1 MNRRFNAVAI
11 RTLVTVVLLTMC
23 FGSMTAN
30 AQILYGSVTGTV
42 TDLTGA
48 VIPGA
53 AVTLTNQGTGA
64 ARATTANEGGTYLL
78 LDVLPGVYTVTVP
91 AKGNFAGTSV
101 RDIQIEVNRQ
111 VRVDITLRPAS
122 VSTQVT
128 VTEAQPLLQ
137 TENAE
142 VNSEINQTQLTQMPM
157 TSSQGRNF
165 ESLYTLVP
173 GGANVREQNSTG
185 SNPSR
190 AMSVNVNGINMNG
203 NTTRIDGAVNYY
215 GYLPYLI
222 AYVPP
227 ADSIE
232 NVSITTN
239 DFNAEQG
246 QAGGA
251 SIKITTKSGTHD
263 FHGSAWEYYQDAAMN
278 ARPYTTTAKVSATLP
293 KNIFQEYGGN
303 IGGPVYLPKIL
314 TGKKKLFFFDNWERT
329 TRRQLISGLQTVP
342 DSNMILG
349 NFSEVP
355 TTITSGSKTYDSH
368 IYDPQPQVTGWESQ
382 VSPTLCPVV
391 TPGFTGLGPDDP
403 GNSTAGYVNF
413 NCRPSFT
420 AEYGE
425 TGNNVNTIPT
435 GRQSTA
441 AQTMIANLST
451 IAASIGTPTSTQLN
465 NQFAN
470 DYFGAASGTYNRT
483 SNDAKITYIPSENTQ
498 IFGKYSVEPF
508 QVNDPQELGPAG
520 GGTFDGGQPGAGH
533 GRIQNVGLGA
543 SHVISP
549 KLVVDADFGYTRQ
562 WSGAQST
569 LDLSLG
575 DYGLNTLHIPGT
587 NLGTN
592 DPDYFGQPA
601 FSFNS
606 TFSSIGNSNTGN
618 PFIFRDNQFTGDVN
632 LSYVK
637 GKHQVKGGF
646 TYYHFDLNHFQPANN
661 GGVQNARGGFL
672 FAGGMTC
679 GGASTCA
686 GAPAYTSLADM
697 LLGLPNGT
705 NSIAK
710 SQQTFDPN
718 ALRWTEFGAYAQDQW
733 TVNPKLSLSYG
744 VRYERYPVAYRDHT
758 GIYVFRPD
766 RTLAQGN
773 IEVGGVNGLPENA
786 GVIVGPGFFA
796 PRAGI
801 VYRLDEKTVIRT
813 GAGITVDP
821 DSMRYL
827 RDSFPM
833 DLVPSYSSNNGAGTI
848 DTDNANGNVA
858 MPLTYGIPIP
868 AVPNYSSGFATLPIT
883 QGTNTIPLNFRRG
896 YIESWNLF
904 VQREVGKQFVA
915 NIGYV
920 GNLFVREM
928 AGVQPY
934 NAAPLPSASTP
945 CMANGQV
952 NPSTGLNPTGTG
964 LPCSSGSIGGFA
976 INEIINAAN
985 CSANTSLTPSNKN
998 NLACY
1003 NTGGITVNTPIFSA
1017 DYNALQAQLT
1027 RNAGQNLSVGAV
1039 YTYGH
1044 AFDYEDNGAGTGQEG
1059 TKFNYPAY
1067 YKMNR
1072 ASSGF
1077 DVKHNVQVWSVYS
1090 LPFGHGQKWANH
1102 GIADEIV
1109 GGFHL
1114 NGQYSY
1120 FGGQPFSV
1128 TAASSITYNAPGTTV
1143 YAQLIAPYQKYGG
1156 HERTPGDFGVS
1167 GGKPWFNPASFA
1179 NPVVLQADIT
1189 HNPNNVSPVFANTHR
1204 NEFRGPGTS
1213 VFNASLF
1220 KGFHVYRESE
1230 FQIRFE
1236 AFNLFNHALLNNPSN
1251 NPNSQVGGGSFG
1263 YITSFGPYNSQTQGA
1278 RSLQF
1283 GGRYNF

>member
-1 MNRRFNAVAI
+1 MSGRPDMKRRFNAGAI
-11 RTLVTVVLLTMC
+11 GALLMAVMLLTIC
-23 FGSMTAN
+23 FVSSTAN

-42 TDLTGA
+42 SDMTGA
-48 VIPGA
+48 VIPGV
-53 AVTLTNQGTGA
+53 AVTLTDQGTGA
-64 ARATTANEGGTYLL
+64 VRSTTVSGGGSYLL
-78 LDVLPGVYTVTVP
+78 LDVLPGVYTVAVP

-101 RDIQIEVNRQ
+101 KNIQVEVNRQ
-111 VRVDITLRPAS
+111 VRVDIALHPAS
-122 VSTQVT
+122 VSTQIT
-128 VTEAQPLLQ
+128 VTEAPPILQ
-137 TENAE
+137 TETAE
-142 VNSEINQTQLTQMPM
+142 VNNEINQTQLTQMPIS
-157 TSSQGRNF
+157 SSQGRNF
-165 ESLYTLVP
+165 QSLYTIIP
-173 GGANVREQNSTG
+173 GAANVKEQNSTG

-190 AMSVNVNGINMNG
+190 AMSVNVNGMNMNG

-278 ARPYTTTAKVSATLP
+278 ARPYTTTAAVSPRLP
-293 KNIFQEYGGN
+293 KNIFQEYGFN

-342 DSNMILG
+342 DANMISG

-355 TTITSGSKTYDSH
+355 TSITSGTKTYDTH
-368 IYDPQPQVTGWESQ
+368 IYDPLPQVPGWESL
-382 VSPTLCPVV
+382 VNPAICPSPDT
-391 TPGFTGLGPDDP
+391 
-403 GNSTAGYVNF
+403 SYTAGYLNF
-413 NCRPSFT
+413 PCRPSFT

-425 TGNNVNTIPT
+425 TGSNVNTIPAS
-435 GRQSTA
+435 RLSSA
-441 AQTMIANLST
+441 SKTMIANLSA
-451 IAASIGTPTSTQLN
+451 IATSIGTPTSAQLN
-465 NQFAN
+465 NQLAN
-470 DYFGAASGTYNRT
+470 DYFGAATGAYNRT
-483 SNDAKITYIPSENTQ
+483 SNDAKITYVPSENTQ
-498 IFGKYSVEPF
+498 IFGKYSTEPF
-508 QVNDPQELGPAG
+508 QVLDPQQLGPAG

-533 GRIQNVGLGA
+533 GHIQNVGMGV

-549 KLVVDADFGYTRQ
+549 RLVMDADFGYTRQ
-562 WSGAQST
+562 WSGAQSA

-575 DYGLNTLHIPGT
+575 DYGLTALKIPGT

-592 DPDYFGQPA
+592 DPDYYGQPI
-601 FSFNS
+601 FSFNN

-618 PFIFRDNQFTGDVN
+618 PFVFRDNQFTGDVN
-632 LSYVK
+632 VSYVK
-637 GKHQVKGGF
+637 GKHQTKYGF

-661 GGVQNARGGFL
+661 GGVQQARGGFL

-679 GGASTCA
+679 GGSATCT
-686 GAPAYTSLADM
+686 GISYNSLADM
-697 LLGLPNGT
+697 LLGLPNGSS
-705 NSIAK
+705 SIAK

-718 ALRWTEFGAYAQDQW
+718 SMRWTELGAYAQDQW
-733 TVNPKLSLSYG
+733 TVTPKLTISYG

-758 GIYVFRPD
+758 GIYVVRVDRPQ
-766 RTLAQGN
+766 TSN
-773 IEVGGVNGLPENA
+773 VEVGGVNGLPKNA
-786 GVIVGPGFFA
+786 GVIVGPGMFA

-801 VYRLDEKTVIRT
+801 AYRLDSKTVVRT

-833 DLVPSYSSNNGAGTI
+833 DLTESYSSNGGSGTI
-848 DTDNANGNVA
+848 TTDPANGNVA
-858 MPLTYGIPIP
+858 MPITDCSAATPTHCYGIPIP
-868 AVPNYSSGFATLPIT
+868 AVPNYSSGFASLPIA

-904 VQREVGKQFVA
+904 VQRDLGKQYVA
-915 NIGYV
+915 NVGYV

-928 AGVQPY
+928 AGVSPY
-934 NAAPLPSASTP
+934 NAAPLPSTSTP
-945 CMANGQV
+945 CMPNGQV
-952 NPSTGLNPTGTG
+952 NPSTGLNPSGTG
-964 LPCSSGSIGGFA
+964 LPCSSVGGFA
-976 INEIINAAN
+976 INEIINTAN
-985 CSANTSLTPSNKN
+985 CSPNTTNM
-998 NLACY
+998 ACY
-1003 NTGGITVNTPIFSA
+1003 NTGGITVNSPIFSA
-1017 DYNALQAQLT
+1017 NYNALQAQLT
-1027 RNAGQNLSVGAV
+1027 RNAGTNLSLGVV

-1044 AFDYEDNGAGTGQEG
+1044 AFDYEDNGSGTGGEG

-1090 LPFGHGQKWANH
+1090 LPFGHGQKWANQ
-1102 GIADEIV
+1102 GLLSEII
-1109 GGFHL
+1109 GGFRM
-1114 NGQYSY
+1114 NSQYSY

-1128 TAASSITYNAPGTTV
+1128 AATSSITYNAPGTTV

-1156 HERTPGDFGVS
+1156 HERTPGNFGVS

-1179 NPVVLQADIT
+1179 NPVEPASTVAG
-1189 HNPNNVSPVFANTHR
+1189 NPNNVSPVFANTHR
-1204 NEFRGPGTS
+1204 NQFRGPGNS
-1213 VFNASLF
+1213 VVNASLF
-1220 KGFHVYRESE
+1220 KGFHVYRQSE

-1236 AFNLFNHALLNNPSN
+1236 AFNVFNHALLNN
-1251 NPNSQVGGGSFG
+1251 NPNATVGGSTFG
-1263 YITSFGPYNSQTQGA
+1263 YITSFGPASSQTQGA
-1278 RSLQF
+1278 RALQF
-1283 GGRYNF
+1283 GGRFNF